1 MKAISLGVARRLLK
15 SSASSLC
22 HQQRR
27 HAQVHDIRF
36 LASHA
41 KPGDRLL
48 NKYKDKLERK
58 AKEEG
63 HQDIDSLKQAYS
75 DKISNLR
82 KKAAV
87 PGANTP
93 LAANTSPSPLQSSN
107 IPFQPPPPPKA
118 EQASPA
124 AQYTAESK
132 AGIKTLS
139 SYIDVDKFKDLP
151 EKEIE
156 YLWRL
161 RHANNSHS
169 LCGVVRSDVF
179 KQIAKAAKKNPQF
192 VLPIPREGQGAEL
205 HFLQWTFPSDTTAT
219 VLFTNLAEFKLRG
232 EFSQPHTTVTHHLDL
247 MDDKGVVLVEGN
259 VLPDRGITTDEGQ
272 LLVMMLTKFYGQ
284 SEESPRRQLLGQF
297 TNGDESFSVEKL
309 LEEAE
314 KVP

>member
-1 MKAISLGVARRLLK
+1 MKGSSLGSARKLLQSTV
-15 SSASSLC
+15 SSYC

-27 HAQVHDIRF
+27 HARVHDIRF
-36 LASHA
+36 LANHA
-41 KPGDRLL
+41 KPAEHIL
-48 NKYKDKLERK
+48 NRYKDKLERK

-63 HQDIDSLKQAYS
+63 HEDVESLKQAYS
-75 DKISNLR
+75 DKIAELR
-82 KKAAV
+82 KKATI
-87 PGANTP
+87 PGANAPGPASETVTQ
-93 LAANTSPSPLQSSN
+93 AKQTS
-107 IPFQPPPPPKA
+107 IPYQPPPPPKP
-118 EQASPA
+118 QQDSPA
-124 AQYTAESK
+124 AKYTAESK
-132 AGIKTLS
+132 GGVKTLA
-139 SYIDVDKFKDLP
+139 SYIDVEKFQDLP

-161 RHANNSHS
+161 RHANNSRS
-169 LCGVVRSDVF
+169 LCGVVKAGVF
-179 KQIAKAAKKNPQF
+179 KQIAKAAKKSPQF

-205 HFLQWTFPSDTTAT
+205 HFLQWTFPSETTAT

-232 EFSQPHTTVTHHLDL
+232 EFAQPHTTVTHHLDL
-247 MDDKGVVLVEGN
+247 MDSKEVVLVEGN

-297 TNGDESFSVEKL
+297 TKGDESFSVEKL